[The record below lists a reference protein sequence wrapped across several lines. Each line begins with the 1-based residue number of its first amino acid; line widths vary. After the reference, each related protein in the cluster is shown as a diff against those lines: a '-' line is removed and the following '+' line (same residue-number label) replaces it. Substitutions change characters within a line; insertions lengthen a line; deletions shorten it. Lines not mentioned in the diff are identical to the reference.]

1 MHGPDIECD
10 AFEFRFY
17 IGLEVP
23 ADSQLSK
30 DFPLYGPNI
39 WPNETAGI
47 LPGFRDDMNV
57 YGKHIY
63 IFVLVSF

>member
-1 MHGPDIECD
+1 MHDSGTECV

-17 IGLEVP
+17 IGLEVS

-47 LPGFRDDMNV
+47 LPGFRNDMDM
-57 YGKHIY
+57 YGIMY
-63 IFVLVSF
+63 MFVLFSF